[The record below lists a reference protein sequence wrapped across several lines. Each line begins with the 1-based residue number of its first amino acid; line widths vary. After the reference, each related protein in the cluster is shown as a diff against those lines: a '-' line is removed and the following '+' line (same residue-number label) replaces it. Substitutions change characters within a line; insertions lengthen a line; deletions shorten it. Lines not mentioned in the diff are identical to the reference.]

1 MSSEITKSIIID
13 APASVIF
20 KALTDEKEL
29 VQWMSRR
36 AKMEAKVG
44 GEYEFNFYRESNR
57 SETVAR
63 GKIVELVPNRK
74 LVYTFVS
81 SLGQSRASQTILTW
95 TLEEEPRGK
104 TLVTLV
110 HSGLTG
116 TSFILFMAWG
126 FYLDRLAAHCQRD
139 DRRITDSR

>member
-20 KALTDEKEL
+20 TTLTDEEEL
-29 VQWMSRR
+29 VQWVSRR

-44 GEYEFNFYRESNR
+44 GVCEFNLYRESNR

-74 LVYTFVS
+74 LV
-81 SLGQSRASQTILTW
+81 
-95 TLEEEPRGK
+95 
-104 TLVTLV
+104 
-110 HSGLTG
+110 
-116 TSFILFMAWG
+116 
-126 FYLDRLAAHCQRD
+126 
-139 DRRITDSR
+139 